1 VDLIR
6 YEAHT
11 ARVTIVFDLAEG
23 LSPVPAIPVR
33 LTQAFLNVSL
43 NAIQAMSDGGTL
55 TIRSGLDGST
65 VRVDFQDTGPGIPT
79 EIRDKIF
86 NFHFTTKKVG
96 TGLGLSITR
105 LILEA
110 QGGSIEFESQPG
122 RGAVFSILLPFAAS
136 VSLAS

>member
-1 VDLIR
+1 MKP
-6 YEAHT
+6 T
-11 ARVTIVFDLAEG
+11 
-23 LSPVPAIPVR
+23 PANTVR

-43 NAIQAMSDGGTL
+43 NAIQAMIDGGTL
-55 TIRSGLDGST
+55 TIRSTLDGGA
-65 VRVDFQDTGPGIPT
+65 VRIDFQDTGPGIPP

-110 QGGSIEFESQPG
+110 QGGSIEFDSEPG
-122 RGAVFSILLPFAAS
+122 QGAIFSILLPVATS